1 MFGRLLKIGS
11 IVVVTSIFMTGCLLS
26 SSIQQHVAD
35 NYQQMSANVEAQ
47 IVKTNA
53 DPVGEL
59 ARVNGMIAQERQSA
73 DRYQML
79 LIGVVIAVL
88 VASTLISFT
97 ITWYLLNRHLQPV
110 ADKYDEVSAKGRMIR
125 NPGINPPFANL
136 NVSAMNVQP
145 PEQPRVQPARPP
157 MRHYKVNAP

>member
-11 IVVVTSIFMTGCLLS
+11 IVVITSIFMTGCLLS

-47 IVKTNA
+47 IIKS
-53 DPVGEL
+53 DPDPGEL
-59 ARVNGMIAQERQSA
+59 AQVNGMIAQEKQSA

-79 LIGVVIAVL
+79 LVGVVIAVL

-97 ITWYLLNRHLQPV
+97 ITWYLLNRYLQPV
-110 ADKYDEVSAKGRMIR
+110 ADKYDEVSSKGRMIR

-136 NVSAMNVQP
+136 NVSAMNVQQ

-157 MRHYKVNAP
+157 MRHYKVNTL